1 MIAYQTVG
9 TNDIKKAAAFF
20 DALLGEMGA
29 TRHMDEEDFIVWATA
44 PDAPGFCVIKPYNQ
58 KEATI
63 GNGSM
68 TAFAAKDP
76 QMVDK
81 MHARALE
88 LGAKDEGAAGPRGE
102 GAFYAGYFRD
112 LDGNKFNFFCVPEQ
126 NT

>member
-29 TRHMDEEDFIVWATA
+29 SRIMEDDDFIVWATA
-44 PDAPGFCVIKPYNQ
+44 PDAPGFCVIKPYDKN
-58 KEATI
+58 KATV

-68 TAFAAKDP
+68 TAFAAQNP

-81 MHARALE
+81 LHARALA
-88 LGAKDEGAAGPRGE
+88 LGATDEGAAGPRGNGE
-102 GAFYAGYFRD
+102 FYAGYFRD
-112 LDGNKFNFFCVPEQ
+112 LDGNKFNFFCMPEQ
-126 NT
+126 